1 MDPENEDGPVET
13 QSQKKQVGLPRV
25 KIKNT
30 NNIYNNKL
38 IIHSIAATACVM
50 MTLCDWSLT
59 MVYLRTGTRMTPLR
73 CLLPVRVIWV

>member
-50 MTLCDWSLT
+50 MTLCD
-59 MVYLRTGTRMTPLR
+59 
-73 CLLPVRVIWV
+73 